1 MEEEISSDSLA
12 TSEEYEI
19 VSSGAEPQLSIAGDG
34 SVDQLR
40 SSLSEV
46 LKEGSTSGDPSRPAA
61 MEEGKPSS
69 SPCEAGPEAP
79 PEPSIVLMGV
89 PSGDGTPSD
98 GSDNGCLKRV
108 IPAPNDSSGT
118 HSEDEVQGGTGGS
131 VAFTSVVYLGCAA
144 INAPRSEM
152 EIQRNMAILNDQAT
166 SQDNIRVTLLVPPD
180 SEGTVL
186 VYESSTN
193 SEVASFPIHRILFC
207 ARGSQGSPEQNCF
220 AFTCSHGATPESAI
234 FQCHVFRCPAGPDA
248 VLRVLQSFAAAFRRV
263 PRVPGSASVASS
275 RSGSVSS
282 VGTCV
287 RNNERVHTFEAT
299 LDVREE
305 DQKGNFSPCAR
316 DKDYF
321 KFRCNLEKVVQ
332 VTVQQA
338 VSSKEM
344 SIERCFGMLI
354 SPGRHVKHSDMQ
366 VVEMVSMAK
375 SSSGT
380 EPTVYQIT
388 GRWNPMNP
396 LFEVLNSETSRD
408 TRVYLTVAVDLVVCG
423 VREPLRFVFETKAK
437 IFPQGERFWYFNK
450 KPFQE
455 QFYVRLREVDPEQ
468 ATGEHRLDV
477 VGINSASQIQR
488 KAALSLALDTNSTR
502 MQSSGTMDPSPAQ
515 DPTDPESDGDEP
527 LLSGTGEVSKD
538 CPEALLEDWAQALQ
552 RWRQLSE
559 QHSASSGGSQSTTQT
574 RPKQVSVLV
583 RRSGIPEALRGEV
596 WQLLAGVVHDGVD
609 PYLEA
614 YRVLLSRE
622 CPCESVI
629 QRDINRTFPAH
640 EFFRESG
647 GAGQD
652 SLYKICK
659 AYAAQDPEVGYCQGL
674 SFLAAALLLHM
685 PEEQAFGVF
694 CKIMGEYGLRDLFRN
709 SFEFLHLK
717 LFQLE
722 RLVEDQLPELFAH
735 FMDLHVEAHMFGSQW
750 FLTLFTAKFP
760 LHVVFF
766 ILDFFLLDGMDT
778 IFQVAMALLTL
789 SMRDL
794 LALDFEG
801 VLKHFRVAIPKK
813 YRSEEMALTLL
824 RTAVGIKV
832 KKLKKYEKEYYQQK
846 EQEKL
851 TEDPIETLNK
861 DKRRLMESNQRLE
874 QENDE
879 LAYELVNSK
888 IQLRKDLD
896 SAEDRAETLS
906 KELQGARTSLTELE
920 EEKRRLETEVGQLKE
935 MCRRELQHAE
945 QEIKRNSTIISEY
958 KQICSQLS
966 LQVEKEQRRA
976 RESLMV
982 VRQAVGTCE
991 HCAPLLLNEGDGI
1004 NTKVSSASLPVR
1016 DEKKPQWDE
1025 GDRSSVDRETQV
1037 RELELELAQT
1047 KLALVESE
1055 CKNQDLTHQL
1065 NAMVAELQSSKNT
1078 WLHKTLSSIREV
1090 GRKDSVPKD
1099 MTA

>member
-1 MEEEISSDSLA
+1 MEA
-12 TSEEYEI
+12 
-19 VSSGAEPQLSIAGDG
+19 Q
-34 SVDQLR
+34 
-40 SSLSEV
+40 
-46 LKEGSTSGDPSRPAA
+46 
-61 MEEGKPSS
+61 
-69 SPCEAGPEAP
+69 
-79 PEPSIVLMGV
+79 
-89 PSGDGTPSD
+89 SGDGLESD
-98 GSDNGCLKRV
+98 PTDGRHMKESASAQQESSATMQNEGEDSPGGC
-108 IPAPNDSSGT
+108 
-118 HSEDEVQGGTGGS
+118 TGVVVFS
-131 VAFTSVVYLGCAA
+131 NVVYLGCAA
-144 INAPRSEM
+144 INAPRSEL
-152 EIQRNMAILNDQAT
+152 EIQRNMAILNDQA
-166 SQDNIRVTLLVPPD
+166 SGQEDIRVTLLVPPD

-207 ARGSQGSPEQNCF
+207 ARGSQGSAEQNCF

-234 FQCHVFRCPAGPDA
+234 FQCHVFRCPAGPEA

-263 PRVPGSASVASS
+263 PRVPGAASTASSS

-287 RNNERVHTFEAT
+287 RNNEHVHTFEAT
-299 LDVREE
+299 LDIREE
-305 DQKGNFSPCAR
+305 DQKGNFMACAR

-332 VTVQQA
+332 VTVQQT
-338 VSSKEM
+338 SPSKEM
-344 SIERCFGMLI
+344 AIERCFGMLI

-366 VVEMVSMAK
+366 VVGTVSMAK

-380 EPTVYQIT
+380 DSTVYQIT
-388 GRWNPMNP
+388 GRWSPADP
-396 LFEVLNSETSRD
+396 AFEVLNSETSRD
-408 TRVYLTVAVDLVVCG
+408 TRVYLTVAVDLVVSG
-423 VREPLRFVFETKAK
+423 VQEPLRFVLETKAK

-488 KAALSLALDTNSTR
+488 KAALSLALDTNGTSR
-502 MQSSGTMDPSPAQ
+502 SSASLPSDPSPAQ
-515 DPTDPESDGDEP
+515 DPTDQESDGDEP

-538 CPEALLEDWAQALQ
+538 CPEAILGDWAQALQ
-552 RWRQLSE
+552 RWRQLE
-559 QHSASSGGSQSTTQT
+559 GEKAAPQI
-574 RPKQVSVLV
+574 RPKQVAPLV

-596 WQLLAGVVHDGVD
+596 WQLLAGVANDGPD
-609 PYLEA
+609 PYLDV
-614 YRVLLSRE
+614 YRVLLSRD

-685 PEEQAFGVF
+685 PEEQAFAVF
-694 CKIMGEYGLRDLFRN
+694 CKIMGGYGLRDLFRN

-722 RLVEDQLPELFAH
+722 RLMEDQLPELFAH
-735 FMDLHVEAHMFGSQW
+735 FMDLGVEAHMFGSQW

-778 IFQVAMALLTL
+778 IFQVAMGLLTL
-789 SMRDL
+789 SVRDL

-801 VLKHFRVAIPKK
+801 VLKHFRVAVPKK

-824 RTAVGIKV
+824 RTAVSIKV
-832 KKLKKYEKEYYQQK
+832 KKLKKYEKEYYHRK
-846 EQEKL
+846 EQEKQM
-851 TEDPIETLNK
+851 EDPTDTLRK
-861 DKRRLMESNQRLE
+861 DKKRLLESNLRLE

-896 SAEDRAETLS
+896 AAEDRAEMLS
-906 KELQGARTSLTELE
+906 KDLQGARTSLAELE

-935 MCRRELQHAE
+935 MCRRELQRAE
-945 QEIKRNSTIISEY
+945 QEIARNTTIIAEY

-966 LQVEKEQRRA
+966 LQVEKEQRHA
-976 RESLMV
+976 RESLAA
-982 VRQAVGTCE
+982 VRQVVGTCE
-991 HCAPLLLNEGDGI
+991 RCAPVLLNEGDGLQPLFA
-1004 NTKVSSASLPVR
+1004 TASPPTGAQGG
-1016 DEKKPQWDE
+1016 DGGQPPWDE
-1025 GDRSSVDRETQV
+1025 VGRGSLAREAQV

-1055 CKNQDLTHQL
+1055 CKNQDLVHQL
-1065 NAMVAELQSSKNT
+1065 SATVAELQSSKNT

-1090 GRKDSVPKD
+1090 GRKDSLPKD